1 MSPDP
6 HAKLR
11 HALQKRASEGSLRSL
26 SVYDQGIDFYSN
38 DYLGLANSRQLRHRI
53 RQLREQ
59 QKPFPQGSTGSRLVS
74 GNSRLAEDLER
85 QLADFHGAEAGLLF
99 ASGYAA
105 NSGLLAA
112 IAGFGDCLIMDE
124 LIHASSV
131 DGARLSKANKLIFRH
146 NDSGDLRAKLI
157 KARESSPGG
166 SIFVAVESLY
176 SMDGDFAPLLE
187 LAQICTEFDAG
198 LIVDEAHSNGIT
210 GRHGAGSV
218 AELGL
223 ADQVF
228 ARIHTFGKGLGLHG
242 AIVMGSGTLREY
254 LVNFCRPFIFSTA
267 ASADALLS
275 IQGAYELLPEFVEQR
290 EQLFL
295 LVRHFKQLTAESKYH
310 WHDSSSWIQ
319 SLMIPGN
326 ECAMTAAARLRERG
340 FLVKAIRAPSVPP
353 GTERIRICLHASNTI
368 QEVEGLFEALF
379 DTLPEERQCADLSLQ
394 A

>member
-11 HALQKRASEGSLRSL
+11 HALQERASEGNLRSL

-38 DYLGLANSRQLRHRI
+38 DYLGLASSGELRRRI
-53 RQLREQ
+53 NQLREQ
-59 QKPFPQGSTGSRLVS
+59 QEPLPQGSTGSRLVS
-74 GNSRLAEDLER
+74 GNSNLAEELEQ
-85 QLADFHGAEAGLLF
+85 QLADFHGADTGLLF
-99 ASGYAA
+99 SSGYAA
-105 NSGLLAA
+105 NSGLLAS
-112 IAGFGDCLIMDE
+112 IAGIGDCLIMDE

-131 DGARLSKANKLIFRH
+131 DGARLSRANKFIFRH
-146 NDSGDLRAKLI
+146 NDADSFRDKLI
-157 KARESSPGG
+157 KARESSPEG
-166 SIFVAVESLY
+166 SIFVAVESVY
-176 SMDGDFAPLLE
+176 SMDGDFSPLSD

-210 GRHGAGSV
+210 GRYGAGLV

-242 AIVMGSGTLREY
+242 AIVMGTSTLRQY

-267 ASADALLS
+267 LSADALLS
-275 IQGAYELLPEFVEQR
+275 IKAAYELLPELDEQR
-290 EQLFL
+290 EQLFS
-295 LVRHFKQLTAESKYH
+295 LVRHFRQLTAQSTYQ
-310 WHDSSSWIQ
+310 WYDSNSWIQ
-319 SLMIPGN
+319 SLLIPGN
-326 ECAMTAAARLRERG
+326 DRAMTAAARLRERG

-353 GTERIRICLHASNTI
+353 GTERIRICLHASNSI
-368 QEVEGLFEALF
+368 QEVEGLFEAL
-379 DTLPEERQCADLSLQ
+379 EERQCADVLLQ

>member
-11 HALQKRASEGSLRSL
+11 HALQKRASEGRLRSL
-26 SVYDQGIDFYSN
+26 SIHEQGIDFYSN
-38 DYLGLANSRQLRHRI
+38 DYLGLANSRELRRRIEHLQKKQKQLS
-53 RQLREQ
+53 
-59 QKPFPQGSTGSRLVS
+59 QGSTGSRLVS
-74 GNSRLAEDLER
+74 GNSKLAEALEQ
-85 QLADFHGAEAGLLF
+85 QLADFHGAEAGLMF
-99 ASGYAA
+99 SSGYAA
-105 NSGLLAA
+105 NSGLLAS
-112 IAGFGDCLIMDE
+112 IAGIGDSLIMDE

-146 NDSGDLRAKLI
+146 NDSGDLREKLI
-157 KARESSPGG
+157 MAREASPDG

-176 SMDGDFAPLLE
+176 SMDGDFAPLTE
-187 LAQICTEFDAG
+187 LTRICAEFDAG

-218 AELGL
+218 CELGL
-223 ADQVF
+223 AEHVF

-242 AIVMGSGTLREY
+242 AIVLGAGTLREY

-267 ASADALLS
+267 PSADSLLS
-275 IQGAYELLPEFVEQR
+275 IEAAYELLPELDGQR
-290 EQLFL
+290 DQLFS
-295 LVRHFKQLTAESKYH
+295 LVRHFRQLSAASSYH
-310 WHDSSSWIQ
+310 WHDSNSWIQ
-319 SLMIPGN
+319 SLLIPGN
-326 ECAMTAAARLRERG
+326 ERAMAAAARLRERG

-368 QEVEGLFEALF
+368 QHIENLFEAL
-379 DTLPEERQCADLSLQ
+379 EERQCADVLLQ

>member
-11 HALQKRASEGSLRSL
+11 HALQERASDGNLRSL

-38 DYLGLANSRQLRHRI
+38 DYLGLANSGELRHRI
-53 RQLREQ
+53 SQLREQ
-59 QKPFPQGSTGSRLVS
+59 QEPLPQGSTGSRLVS
-74 GNSRLAEDLER
+74 GNSNLTEELER

-99 ASGYAA
+99 SSGYAA
-105 NSGLLAA
+105 NAGLLAA
-112 IAGFGDCLIMDE
+112 IAGLGDCLILDE

-131 DGARLSKANKLIFRH
+131 DGARLSKASKFIFRH
-146 NDSGDLRAKLI
+146 NDPGSLRAKLI
-157 KARESSPGG
+157 KARESSPEG
-166 SIFVAVESLY
+166 SIFVAVESVY
-176 SMDGDFAPLLE
+176 SMDGDFAPLSE
-187 LAQICTEFDAG
+187 LAQICAGFDAG

-210 GRHGAGSV
+210 GGHGAGSV

-223 ADQVF
+223 ADQIF

-242 AIVMGSGTLREY
+242 AIVIGSSILRQY

-267 ASADALLS
+267 LSADAVLS
-275 IQGAYELLPEFVEQR
+275 IKAAYELLPELDEQR
-290 EQLFL
+290 EQLFS
-295 LVRHFKQLTAESKYH
+295 LVRHFRQLTTQSTYQ
-310 WHDSSSWIQ
+310 WHDSDSWIQ

-326 ECAMTAAARLRERG
+326 DRAMTAAARLRELG

-353 GTERIRICLHASNTI
+353 GTERIRICLHSDNST
-368 QEVEGLFEALF
+368 QEVEGLFEAL
-379 DTLPEERQCADLSLQ
+379 EERQCADLLLQ

>member
-11 HALQKRASEGSLRSL
+11 HALQERASEGNLRSL

-38 DYLGLANSRQLRHRI
+38 DYLGLASSGELRRRI
-53 RQLREQ
+53 NQLREQ
-59 QKPFPQGSTGSRLVS
+59 QEPLPQGSTGSRLVS
-74 GNSRLAEDLER
+74 GNSNLAEELEQ
-85 QLADFHGAEAGLLF
+85 QLADFHGADTGLLF
-99 ASGYAA
+99 SSGYAA
-105 NSGLLAA
+105 NSGLLAS
-112 IAGFGDCLIMDE
+112 IAGIGDCLIMDE

-131 DGARLSKANKLIFRH
+131 DGARLSRANKFIFRH
-146 NDSGDLRAKLI
+146 NDADSFRDKLI
-157 KARESSPGG
+157 KARESSPEG
-166 SIFVAVESLY
+166 SIFVAVESVY
-176 SMDGDFAPLLE
+176 SMDGDFSPLSD

-210 GRHGAGSV
+210 GRYGAGLV

-242 AIVMGSGTLREY
+242 AIVMGTSTLRQY

-267 ASADALLS
+267 PSADALLS
-275 IQGAYELLPEFVEQR
+275 IKAAYELLPELDEQR
-290 EQLFL
+290 QQLFS
-295 LVRHFKQLTAESKYH
+295 LVRHFRQLTAQSTYQ
-310 WHDSSSWIQ
+310 WHDSNSWIQ
-319 SLMIPGN
+319 SLLIPGN
-326 ECAMTAAARLRERG
+326 DRAMTAAARLRERG

-353 GTERIRICLHASNTI
+353 GTERIRICLHASNSI
-368 QEVEGLFEALF
+368 QEVEGLFEAL
-379 DTLPEERQCADLSLQ
+379 EERQCADVLLQ

>member
-11 HALQKRASEGSLRSL
+11 HALQERASEGNLRSL

-38 DYLGLANSRQLRHRI
+38 DYLGLASSGELRRRI
-53 RQLREQ
+53 NQLREQ
-59 QKPFPQGSTGSRLVS
+59 QEPLPQGSTGSRLVS
-74 GNSRLAEDLER
+74 GNSNLAEELEQ
-85 QLADFHGAEAGLLF
+85 QLADFHGADTGLLF
-99 ASGYAA
+99 SSGYAA
-105 NSGLLAA
+105 NSGLLAS
-112 IAGFGDCLIMDE
+112 IAGIGDCLIMDE

-131 DGARLSKANKLIFRH
+131 DGARLSRANKFIFRH
-146 NDSGDLRAKLI
+146 NDADSFRDKLI
-157 KARESSPGG
+157 KARESSPEG
-166 SIFVAVESLY
+166 SIFVAVESVY
-176 SMDGDFAPLLE
+176 SMDGDFSPLSD

-210 GRHGAGSV
+210 GRYGAGLV

-242 AIVMGSGTLREY
+242 AIVMGTSTLRQY

-267 ASADALLS
+267 PSADALLS
-275 IQGAYELLPEFVEQR
+275 IKAAYELLPELDEQR
-290 EQLFL
+290 QQLFS
-295 LVRHFKQLTAESKYH
+295 LVRHFRQLTAQSTYQ
-310 WHDSSSWIQ
+310 WHDSNSWIQ
-319 SLMIPGN
+319 SLLIPGN
-326 ECAMTAAARLRERG
+326 DRAMTAAARLRERG

-353 GTERIRICLHASNTI
+353 GTERIRICLHASNSI
-368 QEVEGLFEALF
+368 QEVEGLFEAL
-379 DTLPEERQCADLSLQ
+379 EERKCADVLLQ

>member
-11 HALQKRASEGSLRSL
+11 HALQERASEGNLRSL

-38 DYLGLANSRQLRHRI
+38 DYLGLASSGELRRRI
-53 RQLREQ
+53 NQLREQ
-59 QKPFPQGSTGSRLVS
+59 QEPLPQGSTGSRLVS
-74 GNSRLAEDLER
+74 GNSSLAEELEQ
-85 QLADFHGAEAGLLF
+85 QLADFHGADTGLLF
-99 ASGYAA
+99 SSGYAA
-105 NSGLLAA
+105 NSGLLAS
-112 IAGFGDCLIMDE
+112 IAGIGDCLIMDE

-131 DGARLSKANKLIFRH
+131 DGARLSRANKFIFRH
-146 NDSGDLRAKLI
+146 NDADSFRDKLI
-157 KARESSPGG
+157 KARESSPEG
-166 SIFVAVESLY
+166 SIFVAVESVY
-176 SMDGDFAPLLE
+176 SMDGDFSPLSD

-210 GRHGAGSV
+210 GRYGAGLV

-242 AIVMGSGTLREY
+242 AIVMGTSTLRQY

-267 ASADALLS
+267 LSADALLS
-275 IQGAYELLPEFVEQR
+275 IKAAYELLPELDEQR
-290 EQLFL
+290 EQLFS
-295 LVRHFKQLTAESKYH
+295 LVRHFRQLTAQSTYQ
-310 WHDSSSWIQ
+310 WYDSNSWIQ
-319 SLMIPGN
+319 SLLIPGN
-326 ECAMTAAARLRERG
+326 DRAMTAAARLRERG

-353 GTERIRICLHASNTI
+353 GTERIRICLHASNSI
-368 QEVEGLFEALF
+368 QEVEGLFEAL
-379 DTLPEERQCADLSLQ
+379 EERKCADVLLQ